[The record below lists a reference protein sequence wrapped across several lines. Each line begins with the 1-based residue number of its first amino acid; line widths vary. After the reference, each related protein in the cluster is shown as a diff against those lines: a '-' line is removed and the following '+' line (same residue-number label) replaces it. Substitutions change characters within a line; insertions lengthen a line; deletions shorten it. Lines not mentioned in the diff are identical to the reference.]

1 MKILDL
7 IFGQLKEQAPTE
19 PLTQE
24 APGTEVSE
32 QAFLSGVA
40 LETERDLELL
50 RRQKSIPVRQRVE
63 DPNKQRLAILREN
76 EQSLADAARD
86 YKARQ
91 KEIGDAKKNQE
102 RQERAHV
109 AFLIREGLVR
119 E

>member
-19 PLTQE
+19 RLTQE

-50 RRQKSIPVRQRVE
+50 RRQKAIPVRQPVVN
-63 DPNKQRLAILREN
+63 PNAERETIRREN
-76 EQSLADAARD
+76 ERSLADAARD

-91 KEIGDAKKNQE
+91 KEIGEAKKRQE
-102 RQERAHV
+102 RQEREHV